1 MEQIEKLTPRHWAFY
16 RLIEQSGEGMDI
28 LELAEI
34 MGYEKE
40 KTQYIAHTT
49 YYRDFHNLKEEINNS
64 SEVDK
69 MIVLDKGRI
78 YRLATQK
85 EAIEH
90 YNQLYKRG
98 MDYLTRASRVSLKIT
113 GHGQGKTVN
122 NQDRPMN
129 DACKPYHEAFRE
141 TEFEVFC
148 HKKKKKDTIKAAT
161 ALDAV
166 NKWCELRGCSL
177 LGEADIGKSGLGI
190 SLWLVQEDKE
200 SGEYLKVSV
209 TSR

>member
-34 MGYEKE
+34 MGYERE

-113 GHGQGKTVN
+113 SHGQGKTVN
-122 NQDRPMN
+122 NQNKPMN
-129 DACKPYHEAFRE
+129 ENCEPYHEAFRK

-148 HKKKKKDTIKAAT
+148 HKKKKKDILKSNTAADAINEWCRQRGYKVIAMQSRKA
-161 ALDAV
+161 
-166 NKWCELRGCSL
+166 
-177 LGEADIGKSGLGI
+177 EAGI
-190 SLWLVQEDKE
+190 SLWTVQEDRE
-200 SGEYLKVSV
+200 GGEYLTVSV

>member
-1 MEQIEKLTPRHWAFY
+1 MEQIEKLTPRHWALY
-16 RLIEQSGEGMDI
+16 RLIEQSGEGVDI

-69 MIVLDKGRI
+69 MIVLDKGRV

-113 GHGQGKTVN
+113 SHDKGKTVN
-122 NQDRPMN
+122 NQDRPMSA
-129 DACKPYHEAFRE
+129 ACEPYHEAFRE
-141 TEFEVFC
+141 TDFEVFC
-148 HKKKKKDTIKAAT
+148 HKRKKRDVIKAHTTGA
-161 ALDAV
+161 AIAE
-166 NKWCELRGCSL
+166 WCEKRGFKLISRIK
-177 LGEADIGKSGLGI
+177 EMDKAGI
-190 SLWLVQEDKE
+190 SLWMVQENKE
-200 SGEYLKVSV
+200 NGEHLTVSV
-209 TSR
+209 TSK

>member
-113 GHGQGKTVN
+113 NHDKGKTVN

-129 DACKPYHEAFRE
+129 ENCEAFHNAFRE

-148 HKKKKKDTIKAAT
+148 HKKKKKDIIKADT
-161 ALDAV
+161 AGSAIA
-166 NKWCELRGCSL
+166 KWCRKMGCKPIS
-177 LGEADIGKSGLGI
+177 KSSRLGI

-200 SGEYLKVSV
+200 DGEFIKVSV
-209 TSR
+209 TSK

>member
-113 GHGQGKTVN
+113 NHDKGKTVN
-122 NQDRPMN
+122 NQNRPMN
-129 DACKPYHEAFRE
+129 DKCEPFHSAFRE

-148 HKKKKKDTIKAAT
+148 HKKKKKDIIKAAT
-161 ALDAV
+161 EEDAIEE
-166 NKWCELRGCSL
+166 WCRLRGFSMVMVDSKFP
-177 LGEADIGKSGLGI
+177 ELGI
-190 SLWLVQEDKE
+190 SLWIVQEDKE
-200 SGEYLKVSV
+200 GGEYMTVSV
-209 TSR
+209 TSK

>member
-1 MEQIEKLTPRHWAFY
+1 MEQVEKLTPRHWAFY

-28 LELAEI
+28 LDLAEI

-113 GHGQGKTVN
+113 NHDKGKTVN

-129 DACKPYHEAFRE
+129 EKCEAFHEAFRE

-148 HKKKKKDTIKAAT
+148 HKKKKKDTIKADT
-161 ALDAV
+161 AKTAIEE
-166 NKWCELRGCSL
+166 WCRQKGYKVITLKLKQSW
-177 LGEADIGKSGLGI
+177 AGI

-200 SGEYLKVSV
+200 GGEYLTVSV

>member
-34 MGYEKE
+34 MGYERE

-69 MIVLDKGRI
+69 MIVLDKGRV

-85 EAIEH
+85 EAMEH
-90 YNQLYKRG
+90 YNQLQARG
-98 MDYLTRASRVSLKIT
+98 NDYLTRAARVSLKIT
-113 GHGQGKTVN
+113 NHGKGKTVN

-129 DACKPYHEAFRE
+129 GDCEPFHNAFRE

-148 HKKKKKDTIKAAT
+148 HKKKKKDVFKTDTAGAAI
-161 ALDAV
+161 AE
-166 NKWCELRGCSL
+166 WCEKRHFKLVSKTK
-177 LGEADIGKSGLGI
+177 EMDKLGI

-200 SGEYLKVSV
+200 NGEYMKVSV

>member
-1 MEQIEKLTPRHWAFY
+1 MEQVEKLTPRHWAFY

-64 SEVDK
+64 PEVDK
-69 MIVLDKGRI
+69 MIVLDRGRV

-113 GHGQGKTVN
+113 SHGQGKTVN
-122 NQDRPMN
+122 NQNRPMN
-129 DACKPYHEAFRE
+129 ESCEPYHEAFRE

-148 HKKKKKDTIKAAT
+148 HKKKKKDILKSNTAAEAINEWCRQRGYKVIAMQSRKA
-161 ALDAV
+161 
-166 NKWCELRGCSL
+166 
-177 LGEADIGKSGLGI
+177 EAGI
-190 SLWLVQEDKE
+190 SLWTVQEDRE
-200 SGEYLKVSV
+200 NGEYLKVSV

>member
-1 MEQIEKLTPRHWAFY
+1 MEQIENLTPRHWAFY

-40 KTQYIAHTT
+40 MTQYIAHTT

-78 YRLATQK
+78 YRIATQK
-85 EAIEH
+85 EAMEY
-90 YNQLYKRG
+90 YNKLDARG
-98 MDYLTRASRVSLKIT
+98 RDYMTRAARVSFKIT
-113 GHGQGKTVN
+113 NHGQGKTVN

-129 DACKPYHEAFRE
+129 SACEPYHEAFRE
-141 TEFEVFC
+141 TEFEIFC
-148 HKKKKKDTIKAAT
+148 HAKKKKDFIKAETNTEAIQE
-161 ALDAV
+161 
-166 NKWCELRGCSL
+166 WCRLRGYRFIALSS
-177 LGEADIGKSGLGI
+177 ESPKLGI
-190 SLWLVQEDKE
+190 SLWIVQENKE
-200 SGEYLKVSV
+200 NGEFIKVSV
-209 TSR
+209 TSK

>member
-1 MEQIEKLTPRHWAFY
+1 MEQIENLTPRHWAFY
-16 RLIEQSGEGMDI
+16 RLIKQSGEGMDI

-34 MGYEKE
+34 MGYERE

-69 MIVLDKGRI
+69 MIVLDKGRV

-85 EAIEH
+85 EATEH
-90 YNQLYKRG
+90 YNQLYERG

-113 GHGQGKTVN
+113 NHGKGKMVN

-129 DACKPYHEAFRE
+129 DKCEPYHEAFRE

-148 HKKKKKDTIKAAT
+148 HKKKKKDVLKADT
-161 ALDAV
+161 AGAAITE
-166 NKWCELRGCSL
+166 WCEKRNFKLVSKTK
-177 LGEADIGKSGLGI
+177 EMDKLGI
-190 SLWLVQEDKE
+190 SLWLIQENKE
-200 SGEYLKVSV
+200 GGEYLTVSV
-209 TSR
+209 TSK

>member
-1 MEQIEKLTPRHWAFY
+1 MEQVEKLTPRHWAFY

-34 MGYEKE
+34 MGYERE

-64 SEVDK
+64 PEVDK
-69 MIVLDKGRI
+69 MIVLDRGRV

-85 EAIEH
+85 EAMEH
-90 YNQLYKRG
+90 YNKLDARG
-98 MDYLTRASRVSLKIT
+98 RDYMTRAARVSFKIT
-113 GHGQGKTVN
+113 NHGQGKTVN

-129 DACKPYHEAFRE
+129 ERCESYHEAFRE

-148 HKKKKKDTIKAAT
+148 HSKKRKDFIKADT
-161 ALDAV
+161 AEAAIDV
-166 NKWCELRGCSL
+166 WCRSRGYKVIALSSELP
-177 LGEADIGKSGLGI
+177 KLGI
-190 SLWLVQEDKE
+190 SLWLVQENKE
-200 SGEYLKVSV
+200 NGEYMKVSV

>member
-1 MEQIEKLTPRHWAFY
+1 MEQVEKLTPRHWAFY

-34 MGYEKE
+34 LGYEKE

-64 SEVDK
+64 TEVDK

-85 EAIEH
+85 EAMLH
-90 YNQLYKRG
+90 YNKLQERG
-98 MDYLTRASRVSLKIT
+98 HDYLTRAARVSLKIT
-113 GHGQGKTVN
+113 SHGQGKTVN
-122 NQDRPMN
+122 NQNKPMN
-129 DACKPYHEAFRE
+129 ENCEPYHEAFRE

-148 HKKKKKDTIKAAT
+148 HAKKKKDFIKAET
-161 ALDAV
+161 NTDAIQE
-166 NKWCELRGCSL
+166 WCRLRGYRFIA
-177 LGEADIGKSGLGI
+177 LGSESPKLGI
-190 SLWLVQEDKE
+190 SLWIVQENKE
-200 SGEYLKVSV
+200 NGEFIKVSV
-209 TSR
+209 TSK

>member
-16 RLIEQSGEGMDI
+16 RLIEQSDEGMDI

-113 GHGQGKTVN
+113 NHGKGKTVN
-122 NQDRPMN
+122 NQNRPMN
-129 DACKPYHEAFRE
+129 DKCEPFHNAFRE

-148 HKKKKKDTIKAAT
+148 HKKKKKDIIKAAT
-161 ALDAV
+161 EEDAIEE
-166 NKWCELRGCSL
+166 WCRLRGFSMVMVDSKFP
-177 LGEADIGKSGLGI
+177 ELGI
-190 SLWLVQEDKE
+190 SLWIVQEDKE
-200 SGEYLKVSV
+200 GGEYMTVSV
-209 TSR
+209 TSK

>member
-1 MEQIEKLTPRHWAFY
+1 MEQVEKLMPRHWAFY

-64 SEVDK
+64 TEVDK
-69 MIVLDKGRI
+69 MIVLDRGRV

-113 GHGQGKTVN
+113 SHGQGKTVN
-122 NQDRPMN
+122 NQNRPMN
-129 DACKPYHEAFRE
+129 ESCEPYHEAFRE

-148 HKKKKKDTIKAAT
+148 HAKKKKDIIKAET
-161 ALDAV
+161 NTDAIQE
-166 NKWCELRGCSL
+166 WCRLRGYRFIALSSEL
-177 LGEADIGKSGLGI
+177 PKLGI
-190 SLWLVQEDKE
+190 SLWIVQENKE
-200 SGEYLKVSV
+200 NGEFIKVSV